1 MSTPFMILAFTMFPL
16 GFGWLPPI
24 QEKFLRALDPEDVLS
39 YFGTKSVIDVPEFI
53 VVQPACTCKEDQV
66 GLTACKVQRCSL
78 QSWGELYTFEFLED
92 HELLPPSFVSHRVLN
107 ASVSLLKWFPGN
119 CFSGGK
125 PLLPLG
131 AVCRVSY
138 CEGQLQGI
146 ITASEEKIH
155 IKPVRSKHWSLLK
168 DLSFFRPHLIFRT
181 TGRGAKTAKEKK
193 FHPRHWKRSE
203 GTVKHLELLVAAGPD
218 VYQFHRE
225 HTERYIL
232 TNLNIGA
239 ELLRDASLGA
249 QFRVHL
255 MRIIV
260 LTEPEADLN
269 ITTNITSSLISVCE
283 WSKKVNPQDDSD
295 PQHADLVLYVTRFDL
310 ELLNGNKELR
320 GATQLGGAC
329 SSSWSCIIT
338 EDTGFDLGVTM
349 AHEIGHSFGI
359 SHDGEENSC
368 SKSGFIMGTEGSH
381 NSIDLAWSE
390 CSREQFLAFISTGQA
405 SCINDLPDLGGSI
418 PGWKPGLYY
427 GMDEQCKVAFG
438 AAATACTFANSNV
451 DMCSVLSCHTN
462 PADQSS
468 CTRLL
473 VPLLDG
479 TECGINKWCSKGRCS
494 SLEELNPVT
503 VVHGHWS
510 GWSPFTSCS
519 RSCGGG
525 VAVRRRF
532 CNNPRPA
539 FGGQQCLGEDLQAEM
554 CNTQACRT
562 TQVDFMAEQC
572 AATNPQ
578 PFYITVGVASFYNWT
593 SAASDAAEDILC
605 KYMCRAAGKN
615 FIGSRGE
622 AFTDGTRCR
631 PSSSDA
637 HGAFSLCVMG
647 SCRVFGCNGKMD
659 SGKVMDACKVCGGD
673 NTTCTR
679 VSGSYV
685 EGKAKEYVTFLAL
698 PGNTTEVHVVNRKP
712 LFTHLAVKIKG
723 QFVVA
728 GKGTISLN
736 TTYPSVLEDSQIRYT
751 LFLTQDHLP
760 ILEEIH
766 VDGPTREDI
775 EIQVYQKYGKEYGDK
790 TSPDITFTYFV
801 PKENQTY
808 AWIPWRGTCSVTCGE
823 GEQLVDHICFDQT
836 RDEITDE
843 QQCLETPR
851 PPSRQE
857 PCTMA
862 PCPPSWAPG
871 SFGQCSSSCGGGVME
886 RLIRCVE
893 KIGGLILTLP
903 DYKCI
908 DSPKPASTEVCN
920 TQLCPLRWKGSEPGE
935 CSAICGVGVAQQNLT
950 CVQVHGDLETVVD
963 DSLCPVEEKP
973 PSIVSCVVNI
983 CPLGW
988 TTQEDT
994 HSQAALVPAEIIQK
1008 ADRSVHVWS
1017 PLAGDCS
1024 VTCGGGATQLRYVCV
1039 AFDTKEE
1046 APEENCNSVPKP
1058 ESKME
1063 ICNPIPCLPR
1073 WEVKELAPC
1082 PVTCG
1087 GGRIPVSIR
1096 CIRQEGNTTHALPLS
1111 ECIQI
1116 PWPTSSKECGTVPCP
1131 ARWKYKRDS
1140 CSASCGGG
1148 VTRRILYCARET
1160 GEKVEEIVADAQCH
1174 GLPRPEEQ
1182 ELCNLEPCPPRWKIA
1197 RTSPCSSSCGMGIAM
1212 QVVICVQIHQ
1222 GLEREL
1228 EESLCPEAEKPIS
1241 SIPCVIRMCS
1251 YEWGFTDWTEC
1262 SASCGNGIQMRQ
1274 DFCLNPKTHEHVN
1287 PVFCLHSP
1295 KPITVRGCSAGP
1307 CPKPSAAAKSSE
1319 EPQMPSSATNLL
1331 TMSVTVSPEKP
1342 KYKDLDLPP
1351 MGMPAPLLTASE
1363 EDATGM
1369 EDTAGES
1376 SICGRLFLNTMGV
1389 INMTGL
1395 QVNDCT
1401 VAIGRPLGEVVT
1413 VKVLE
1418 SSLNCSAGEMVLFS
1432 GRLMWRTGCRKLTMA
1447 SLSTRTNTL
1456 MVRQRLVFP
1465 GNGIVFQYNSKAATK
1480 KHYQDC
1486 DVQLFGSRGEIVNP
1500 VQSPDPRRQV
1510 ACRTFIT
1517 VAPRHRIAIHALYMD
1532 LGPESNHTYSSYILI
1547 RDVNTMKTIVF
1558 HGKHL
1563 FLWESTGNQA
1573 EIEFHDDFTE
1583 GHGSFRAEYQVT
1595 EPR

>member
-1 MSTPFMILAFTMFPL
+1 FFFFL
-16 GFGWLPPI
+16 
-24 QEKFLRALDPEDVLS
+24 QKFLRALDPEDVLS
-39 YFGTKSVIDVPEFI
+39 YFGTKSFI

-181 TGRGAKTAKEKK
+181 TGRGAKTAKGIG
-193 FHPRHWKRSE
+193 HAGLDVGTDSQMLPLGNLHMLNCPGWSE

-232 TNLNIGA
+232 TNLNIVSS
-239 ELLRDASLGA
+239 LLFVFSASSQGS
-249 QFRVHL
+249 V
-255 MRIIV
+255 V
-260 LTEPEADLN
+260 SWADLN

-593 SAASDAAEDILC
+593 SAASDADILC

-862 PCPPSWAPG
+862 PCPPR
-871 SFGQCSSSCGGGVME
+871 Q
-886 RLIRCVE
+886 
-893 KIGGLILTLP
+893 
-903 DYKCI
+903 
-908 DSPKPASTEVCN
+908 
-920 TQLCPLRWKGSEPGE
+920 PGE

-973 PSIVSCVVNI
+973 PSILPVTCWGLLP
-983 CPLGW
+983 CLK
-988 TTQEDT
+988 QEDT

-1024 VTCGGGATQLRYVCV
+1024 VTCGGGETQRCGHRPI
-1039 AFDTKEE
+1039 E
-1046 APEENCNSVPKP
+1046 A
-1058 ESKME
+1058 
-1063 ICNPIPCLPR
+1063 
-1073 WEVKELAPC
+1073 
-1082 PVTCG
+1082 
-1087 GGRIPVSIR
+1087 GRVRGAWLST
-1096 CIRQEGNTTHALPLS
+1096 GNGIT
-1111 ECIQI
+1111 E
-1116 PWPTSSKECGTVPCP
+1116 P
-1131 ARWKYKRDS
+1131 AAASLLYKRDS

-1351 MGMPAPLLTASE
+1351 MGMPAPLLTAF
-1363 EDATGM
+1363 APY
-1369 EDTAGES
+1369 S

>member
-1 MSTPFMILAFTMFPL
+1 M
-16 GFGWLPPI
+16 
-24 QEKFLRALDPEDVLS
+24 QKFLRALDPEDVLS
-39 YFGTKSVIDVPEFI
+39 YFGTKS
-53 VVQPACTCKEDQV
+53 
-66 GLTACKVQRCSL
+66 
-78 QSWGELYTFEFLED
+78 
-92 HELLPPSFVSHRVLN
+92 
-107 ASVSLLKWFPGN
+107 
-119 CFSGGK
+119 
-125 PLLPLG
+125 
-131 AVCRVSY
+131 
-138 CEGQLQGI
+138 
-146 ITASEEKIH
+146 
-155 IKPVRSKHWSLLK
+155 
-168 DLSFFRPHLIFRT
+168 
-181 TGRGAKTAKEKK
+181 

-438 AAATACTFANSNV
+438 AAATACTF

-593 SAASDAAEDILC
+593 SAASDADILC

-963 DSLCPVEEKP
+963 DMLPWPLSLTCFFASLVG
-973 PSIVSCVVNI
+973 
-983 CPLGW
+983 LGW
-988 TTQEDT
+988 AVVVGAVWFGSLMFPSPSSSPSPDEPSLKPAGFKLENVDVL
-994 HSQAALVPAEIIQK
+994 SVVVP
-1008 ADRSVHVWS
+1008 SS
-1017 PLAGDCS
+1017 
-1024 VTCGGGATQLRYVCV
+1024 
-1039 AFDTKEE
+1039 
-1046 APEENCNSVPKP
+1046 
-1058 ESKME
+1058 
-1063 ICNPIPCLPR
+1063 

-1131 ARWKYKRDS
+1131 A
-1140 CSASCGGG
+1140 
-1148 VTRRILYCARET
+1148 
-1160 GEKVEEIVADAQCH
+1160 
-1174 GLPRPEEQ
+1174 
-1182 ELCNLEPCPPRWKIA
+1182 RWKIA

-1307 CPKPSAAAKSSE
+1307 CPKPSAAHRY
-1319 EPQMPSSATNLL
+1319 
-1331 TMSVTVSPEKP
+1331 VTLGALSHWG
-1342 KYKDLDLPP
+1342 LWLC
-1351 MGMPAPLLTASE
+1351 LRC
-1363 EDATGM
+1363 
-1369 EDTAGES
+1369 AG
-1376 SICGRLFLNTMGV
+1376 ICGRLFLNTMGV